1 MAASTIFA
9 ISLSLWSENIST
21 ITVLQTKTPFS
32 TSLRVIVVVIIQ
44 ERQHCATRLFHQTCS
59 HSPKYH
65 SVGLYGIMLQKLET
79 ITLITIQK
87 VRRNIL
93 NRKVHADYSFRH
105 LRQPSRKFRPINKR
119 QNTTPVKQVNDNVI
133 VPFFYRRARA
143 IFDKIVCVHNVNL
156 VFDKLVITSLFV
168 HAGDLNLVSPYLPR
182 QLRYLAYPI
191 PQDQHIVGLER
202 WDHVRPVPKSKSC
215 LRRPYTPNGFAV
227 HLNDVGGFN
236 QRVNVTHFFPHLRF
250 CASRMCAARS
260 YGFFSLLPFC
270 STCSFGFIPVKS
282 GGGAFGTG
290 AKGAAPS
297 GIDCGPMFL

>member
-105 LRQPSRKFRPINKR
+105 LRQPSCKFRPINKR
-119 QNTTPVKQVNDNVI
+119 RNTTPVKQVNDNVI

-191 PQDQHIVGLER
+191 PQDQHIVWLER

-215 LRRPYTPNGFAV
+215 LRRPNTPKGFADIV
-227 HLNDVGGFN
+227 QKGGETI
-236 QRVNVTHFFPHLRF
+236 RGGW
-250 CASRMCAARS
+250 AA
-260 YGFFSLLPFC
+260 
-270 STCSFGFIPVKS
+270 
-282 GGGAFGTG
+282 GTG
-290 AKGAAPS
+290 VGFGVLVVHDPTVQARQYVDLGVWDRPGS
-297 GIDCGPMFL
+297 GVDAEDMGKPG